1 MGFFTSREMKVKL
14 MMCKD
19 SKQKRMQKGWKQ
31 KTFTKWKNQ
40 QLFTK
45 KDFFFF
51 SIFLRFH
58 ATNIKEFHS
67 TTSYLFSKCIA
78 KTYEQKDFSLAI
90 DAETQ
95 SSNKEENEKFFFS
108 LFLFIYVLIKQQREN
123 TDKPKTKKNEIMA

>member
-1 MGFFTSREMKVKL
+1 

-19 SKQKRMQKGWKQ
+19 SKQKQMKKCWKQ
-31 KTFTKWKNQ
+31 KTFTKCKNQ

-51 SIFLRFH
+51 SNFLRFYAAH
-58 ATNIKEFHS
+58 INEFHS
-67 TTSYLFSKCIA
+67 TTIYLCSKWTA

-95 SSNKEENEKFFFS
+95 SSNKEENEKIFFS
-108 LFLFIYVLIKQQREN
+108 LFFILF
-123 TDKPKTKKNEIMA
+123 TC

>member
-1 MGFFTSREMKVKL
+1 MGFFTSRGMKVKL

-19 SKQKRMQKGWKQ
+19 SKQKRMKKCWKQ
-31 KTFTKWKNQ
+31 KTFTKCKNQ

-58 ATNIKEFHS
+58 AANIKEFRS
-67 TTSYLFSKCIA
+67 TTSYLCSKCTA

-95 SSNKEENEKFFFS
+95 SSNKEENEKDIYFFF
-108 LFLFIYVLIKQQREN
+108 I
-123 TDKPKTKKNEIMA
+123 